1 MQDGAQGVVFWR
13 TLSVLLLFLEAFLF
27 AFGRGGGGA
36 PPLVPHHAAFT
47 PLQHAPPSR
56 GADAGCSPAAAPS
69 FWSLGVTVET
79 DKVTLSPAMIPLSHA
94 YQFAYERYLRPRRCE
109 ALSLLEIGLGCGMPY
124 KDQATGA
131 YARTTEGHSMPL
143 WLAFL
148 PRANVTVFEY
158 SADCA
163 RAFFANDPLG
173 LGADFKRRAR
183 LFTGDQSKEEDLRRA
198 MEEMGPQDVIIDDGG
213 HSMMQQQT
221 SLRVLLHYVKPGG
234 VCAWCWLGFYSA
246 PSAPAPSLA

>member
-27 AFGRGGGGA
+27 AFGRGGGGGA

-47 PLQHAPPSR
+47 PLQHAPPSL

-234 VCAWCWLGFYSA
+234 VCAWCWRGF
-246 PSAPAPSLA
+246 